1 MVVPGGVDRSGE
13 QRVVP
18 ALLALIQRLAERHEL
33 HVYALRQEPLPGDW
47 PLRGAQIHNLGG
59 RRLLWTQCRAVA
71 AIRAEH
77 RRAAFD
83 VVQAIWS
90 GPSGSVAVA
99 AARLLGLPSA
109 VHVAGGELVALDDIG
124 YGGRLTWR
132 GRWREAL
139 VLRGATALTAAS
151 APILEQLAALGHA
164 GQRLPLGVDLDTW
177 PAQPPQQRDAGA
189 PLRLIHVASLNRVKD
204 HACLLRAVALLSAR
218 GLAFH
223 LDVVGEDTL
232 DGEVQ
237 ALAQQLGVAGH
248 TTFHG
253 FLTRTQVRPLLAQA
267 DLHVVSSRHE
277 AGPLVLLEA
286 AVLGVPS
293 VGTRVGH
300 LVEWAPQAALAVPVG
315 DATSTWPRPSSDLAR
330 DEDRRLR
337 LAHEAQQRALHEDAD
352 HTAARMEA
360 LYCALV
366 ASATAS

>member
-1 MVVPGGVDRSGE
+1 M
-13 QRVVP
+13 
-18 ALLALIQRLAERHEL
+18 
-33 HVYALRQEPLPGDW
+33 
-47 PLRGAQIHNLGG
+47 
-59 RRLLWTQCRAVA
+59 
-71 AIRAEH
+71 
-77 RRAAFD
+77 
-83 VVQAIWS
+83 
-90 GPSGSVAVA
+90 
-99 AARLLGLPSA
+99 
-109 VHVAGGELVALDDIG
+109 
-124 YGGRLTWR
+124 
-132 GRWREAL
+132 
-139 VLRGATALTAAS
+139 
-151 APILEQLAALGHA
+151 
-164 GQRLPLGVDLDTW
+164 
-177 PAQPPQQRDAGA
+177 
-189 PLRLIHVASLNRVKD
+189 
-204 HACLLRAVALLSAR
+204 
-218 GLAFH
+218 
-223 LDVVGEDTL
+223 VGEDTL
-232 DGEVQ
+232 DGAVQ

-315 DATSTWPRPSSDLAR
+315 DATALAQAILDLAR